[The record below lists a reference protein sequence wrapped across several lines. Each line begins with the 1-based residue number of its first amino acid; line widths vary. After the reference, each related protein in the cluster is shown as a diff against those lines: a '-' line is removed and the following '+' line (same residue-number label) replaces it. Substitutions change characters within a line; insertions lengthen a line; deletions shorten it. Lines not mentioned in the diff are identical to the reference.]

1 MQLLLLWFIVVALV
15 LVGLAGTLLPIL
27 PGVPLVF
34 AGLLLGAWIDGFVHV
49 GWPLLLVLALLT
61 LLSIVVDVAATSL
74 GAKGAG
80 AGRGA
85 MLGAAIGTLV
95 GLFFGLPGL
104 LIGPFLGGAAGQ
116 FLVRQDLVE
125 AGRAGVGA
133 WVGFLLGSVAKLALG
148 VLMVLIFVIAWVI

>member
-1 MQLLLLWFIVVALV
+1 MVLLLWFIAAMLV

-34 AGLLLGAWIDGFVHV
+34 GGLLLGAWIDGFVHV

-61 LLSIVVDVAATSL
+61 LLSVVVDVAATSL

-80 AGRGA
+80 AGRAA
-85 MLGAAIGTLV
+85 MLGAAIGTIV
-95 GLFFGLPGL
+95 GLFFGPVGL
-104 LIGPFLGGAAGQ
+104 LIGPFLGAAAGQ
-116 FLVRQDLVE
+116 FLVRQDLLE

-133 WVGFLLGSVAKLALG
+133 WVGFLLGSLAKLALG
-148 VLMVLIFVIAWVI
+148 VAMVLIFVLAWVV

>member
-1 MQLLLLWFIVVALV
+1 MVVLLWFMAAMLV

-34 AGLLLGAWIDGFVHV
+34 AGLLMGAWIDGFAHV

-61 LLSIVVDVAATSL
+61 LLSVVVDVAATSL
-74 GAKGAG
+74 GAKHAG
-80 AGRGA
+80 AGRAA

-95 GLFFGLPGL
+95 GLFFGPAGL
-104 LIGPFLGGAAGQ
+104 LVGPFLGAAAGQ

-133 WVGFLLGSVAKLALG
+133 WVGFLLGSLAKLALG
-148 VLMVLIFVIAWVI
+148 VAMVLIFVLAWLV